1 MSQKW
6 NKPLKVLLV
15 IWLALGLL
23 AMLYVV
29 FFYKKSAFFL
39 ALIFMAGFLAI
50 SMPLRKLEDQKRD
63 EAKDQKDQ
71 KS

>member
-29 FFYKKSAFFL
+29 FFYKKSAFVP
-39 ALIFMAGFLAI
+39 ALVFMAGFLAI
-50 SMPLRKLEDQKRD
+50 ALPLRKLEDQKRSA
-63 EAKDQKDQ
+63 EKEEEN
-71 KS
+71 S